1 MNIELL
7 KEIAVEAGNEILKI
21 YHDERLSKEI
31 ENKSDNSPLTLADK
45 ASNKV
50 IVSSLSTSFPGNPH
64 FVRRRKTCR
73 FC

>member
-31 ENKSDNSPLTLADK
+31 EKQIRQFSSD
-45 ASNKV
+45 
-50 IVSSLSTSFPGNPH
+50 LS
-64 FVRRRKTCR
+64 R
-73 FC
+73 